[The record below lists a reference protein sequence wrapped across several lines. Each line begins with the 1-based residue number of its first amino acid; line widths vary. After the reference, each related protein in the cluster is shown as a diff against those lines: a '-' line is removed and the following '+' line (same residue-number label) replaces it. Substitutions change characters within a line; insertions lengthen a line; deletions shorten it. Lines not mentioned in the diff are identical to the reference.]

1 LTAVAVIFAANL
13 EPLVS
18 LLNYLLFILI
28 VLTLFFLLILIYV
41 FLGERS
47 QAFMDGLFNWL
58 KKNAQTILILV
69 LLVFGLYFL
78 ISGINGLAG

>member
-1 LTAVAVIFAANL
+1 VAVIFAANL
-13 EPLVS
+13 DPKVS

-28 VLTLFFLLILIYV
+28 ILDYVVL
-41 FLGERS
+41 GDRS

-58 KKNAQTILILV
+58 KKQAQTILILV

-78 ISGINGLAG
+78 ISGIN